1 MAVALVLGLFGFVLA
16 GAVAHGTLLSVW
28 DATTATEPTSLS
40 TTTTA
45 TTTTTTGQDGAPM
58 PVKS

>member
-1 MAVALVLGLFGFVLA
+1 VALVLGLFGFVLT
-16 GAVAHGTLLSVW
+16 GAAAHGALLSVW

-45 TTTTTTGQDGAPM
+45 TTTGQDGAPM